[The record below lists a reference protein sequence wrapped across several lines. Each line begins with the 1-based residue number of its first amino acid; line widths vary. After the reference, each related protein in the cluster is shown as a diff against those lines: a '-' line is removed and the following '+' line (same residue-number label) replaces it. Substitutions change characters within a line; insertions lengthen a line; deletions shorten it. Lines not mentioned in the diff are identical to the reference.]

1 MRKWNVLIIEDD
13 IQTAEINGQYIAQMD
28 RFQVGGIATTIE
40 EAKKVLPVIKPDL
53 ILLDVYFP
61 DGTGSDFLWEIRKH
75 YRSTDVI
82 LVTAAKETEHIS
94 NAIRGGAFDYIL
106 KPIIFNRFQDTL
118 LKYQQYKERMNDSQV
133 ESQHEVDTLFN
144 RKKSTSTIQ
153 TVQQP
158 PKGIDTLTLDS
169 ILKRIANTHHGQGFT
184 AEEMAGEVGVTRTT
198 ARRYLEYL
206 VSQKK
211 IKVELTYGGVGRP
224 QRKYFF
230 QK

>member
-13 IQTAEINGQYIAQMD
+13 IQTAEINGQYIAQLD

-133 ESQHEVDTLFN
+133 ESQHEVDNLFN

-158 PKGIDTLTLDS
+158 PKGIDTITLDS
-169 ILKRIANTHHGQGFT
+169 ILKRIANTDHGQGFT

>member
-1 MRKWNVLIIEDD
+1 MRKWNVFIIEDD
-13 IQTAEINGQYIAQMD
+13 IQTAEINSQYIAQMEG
-28 RFQVGGIATTIE
+28 FQVGGIATTIA
-40 EAKKVLPVIKPDL
+40 EAKKVLPVVNPDL

-61 DGTGSDFLWEIRKH
+61 DGTGSEFLWEIRKH

-82 LVTAAKETEHIS
+82 LVTAAKETDHIS

-118 LKYQQYKERMNDSQV
+118 LKYQHYKERMNDSQV
-133 ESQHEVDTLFN
+133 ENQHEVDNLFS
-144 RKKSTSTIQ
+144 RKKSTSNIQ
-153 TVQQP
+153 TVQHP
-158 PKGIDTLTLDS
+158 PKGIDTITLDS
-169 ILKRIANTHHGQGFT
+169 ILKRIETDHSLGYT

-230 QK
+230 QA

>member
-1 MRKWNVLIIEDD
+1 LRKWNVFIIEDD
-13 IQTAEINGQYIAQMD
+13 IQTAEINSQYIAQME
-28 RFQVGGIATTIE
+28 RFQVGGIATTIA
-40 EAKKVLPVIKPDL
+40 EAKKVLPVVNPDL

-61 DGTGSDFLWEIRKH
+61 DGTGSEFLWEIRKH

-133 ESQHEVDTLFN
+133 ENQYEVDSLFN
-144 RKKSTSTIQ
+144 REKSTSNIQ
-153 TVQQP
+153 IVQSP
-158 PKGIDTLTLDS
+158 PKGIDTITLDS
-169 ILKRIANTHHGQGFT
+169 ILKRIETNHSLGYT
-184 AEEMAGEVGVTRTT
+184 AEEMAGDVGVTRTT

-230 QK
+230 QE

>member
-1 MRKWNVLIIEDD
+1 MRKWNVFIIEDD
-13 IQTAEINGQYIAQMD
+13 IQTAEINSQYIAQME
-28 RFQVGGIATTIE
+28 RFQVGGIATTIA
-40 EAKKVLPVIKPDL
+40 EAKKVLPVVNPDL

-61 DGTGSDFLWEIRKH
+61 DGTGSEFLWEIRKH
-75 YRSTDVI
+75 FRSTDVI

-133 ESQHEVDTLFN
+133 ENQHEVDNLFN
-144 RKKSTSTIQ
+144 RKKSTSNIQ
-153 TVQQP
+153 TVQPP
-158 PKGIDTLTLDS
+158 PKGIDTITLDS
-169 ILKRIANTHHGQGFT
+169 ILKRIETNHSLGYT

-230 QK
+230 QE

>member
-1 MRKWNVLIIEDD
+1 MRKWNVFIIEDD
-13 IQTAEINGQYIAQMD
+13 IQTAEINSQYIAQMEG
-28 RFQVGGIATTIE
+28 FQVGGIATTIA
-40 EAKKVLPVIKPDL
+40 EAKKVLPVVNPDL

-61 DGTGSDFLWEIRKH
+61 DGTGSEFLWEIRKH

-82 LVTAAKETEHIS
+82 LVTAAKETDHIS

-118 LKYQQYKERMNDSQV
+118 LKYQHYKERMNDSQV
-133 ESQHEVDTLFN
+133 ENQHEVDNLFS
-144 RKKSTSTIQ
+144 RKKSTSNIQ

-158 PKGIDTLTLDS
+158 PKGIDTITLDS
-169 ILKRIANTHHGQGFT
+169 ILKRIETDHSLGYT

-230 QK
+230 QA

>member
-1 MRKWNVLIIEDD
+1 LRKWNVFIIEDD
-13 IQTAEINGQYIAQMD
+13 IQTAEINSQYIAQME
-28 RFQVGGIATTIE
+28 RFQVGGIATTIA
-40 EAKKVLPVIKPDL
+40 EAKKVLPVVNPDL

-61 DGTGSDFLWEIRKH
+61 DGTGSEFLWEIRKH

-118 LKYQQYKERMNDSQV
+118 LKYQHYKERMNDSQV
-133 ESQHEVDTLFN
+133 ENQHEVDNLFT
-144 RKKSTSTIQ
+144 RKKSTSNIQ

-158 PKGIDTLTLDS
+158 PKGIDTITLDS
-169 ILKRIANTHHGQGFT
+169 ILKRIETDHSLGYT

-211 IKVELTYGGVGRP
+211 IKVVLTYGGVGRP
-224 QRKYFF
+224 QRKYFL
-230 QK
+230 QA

>member
-1 MRKWNVLIIEDD
+1 MRKWNVFIIEDD
-13 IQTAEINGQYIAQMD
+13 IQTAEINSQYIAQME
-28 RFQVGGIATTIE
+28 RFQVGGIATTIA
-40 EAKKVLPVIKPDL
+40 EAKKVLPVVNPDL

-61 DGTGSDFLWEIRKH
+61 DGTGSEFLWEIRKH

-118 LKYQQYKERMNDSQV
+118 LKYQHYKERMNDSQV
-133 ESQHEVDTLFN
+133 ENQHEVDNLFT
-144 RKKSTSTIQ
+144 RKKSTSNIQ

-158 PKGIDTLTLDS
+158 PKGIDTITLDS
-169 ILKRIANTHHGQGFT
+169 ILKRIETDHSLGYT

-211 IKVELTYGGVGRP
+211 IKVVLTYGGVGRP
-224 QRKYFF
+224 QRKYFL
-230 QK
+230 QA

>member
-1 MRKWNVLIIEDD
+1 LRKWNVFIIEDD
-13 IQTAEINGQYIAQMD
+13 IQTAEINSQYIAQME
-28 RFQVGGIATTIE
+28 RFQVGGIATTIA
-40 EAKKVLPVIKPDL
+40 EAKKVLPVVNPDL

-61 DGTGSDFLWEIRKH
+61 DGTGSEFLWEIRKH

-118 LKYQQYKERMNDSQV
+118 LKYQHYKERMNDSQV
-133 ESQHEVDTLFN
+133 ENQHEVDNLFN
-144 RKKSTSTIQ
+144 RKKSTSNIQ

-158 PKGIDTLTLDS
+158 PKGIDMITLDS
-169 ILKRIANTHHGQGFT
+169 ILKRIGTTDHGQGYT

-230 QK
+230 QE

>member
-1 MRKWNVLIIEDD
+1 MRKWNVFIIEDD
-13 IQTAEINGQYIAQMD
+13 IQTAEINSQYIAQME
-28 RFQVGGIATTIE
+28 RFQVGGIATTIA
-40 EAKKVLPVIKPDL
+40 EAKKVLPVVNPDL

-61 DGTGSDFLWEIRKH
+61 DGTGSEFLWEIRKH
-75 YRSTDVI
+75 YRNTDVI

-133 ESQHEVDTLFN
+133 ENQHEVDTLFN
-144 RKKSTSTIQ
+144 RKKSTRNIQ

-158 PKGIDTLTLDS
+158 PKGIDTITLES
-169 ILKRIANTHHGQGFT
+169 ILKRIGTDHSRGYT

-230 QK
+230 QE

>member
-1 MRKWNVLIIEDD
+1 LRKWNVFIIEDD
-13 IQTAEINGQYIAQMD
+13 IQTAEINSQYIAQME
-28 RFQVGGIATTIE
+28 RFQVGGIATTIA
-40 EAKKVLPVIKPDL
+40 EAKKVLPVVNPDL

-61 DGTGSDFLWEIRKH
+61 DGTGSEFLWEIRKH

-118 LKYQQYKERMNDSQV
+118 LKYQHYKERMNDSQV
-133 ESQHEVDTLFN
+133 ENQHEVDNLFT
-144 RKKSTSTIQ
+144 RKKSTSNIQ

-158 PKGIDTLTLDS
+158 PKGIDTITLDS
-169 ILKRIANTHHGQGFT
+169 ILKRIETDHSLGYT

-224 QRKYFF
+224 QRKYFL
-230 QK
+230 QA

>member
-1 MRKWNVLIIEDD
+1 MRKWNVFIIEDD
-13 IQTAEINGQYIAQMD
+13 IQTAEINSQYIAQME
-28 RFQVGGIATTIE
+28 RFQVGGIATTIA
-40 EAKKVLPVIKPDL
+40 EAKKVLPVVNPDL

-61 DGTGSDFLWEIRKH
+61 DGTGSEFLWEIRKH

-118 LKYQQYKERMNDSQV
+118 LKYQHYKERMNDSQV
-133 ESQHEVDTLFN
+133 ENQHEVDTLFN
-144 RKKSTSTIQ
+144 RKKSTSNIQ
-153 TVQQP
+153 TAQQP
-158 PKGIDTLTLDS
+158 PKGIDTITLDS
-169 ILKRIANTHHGQGFT
+169 ILKRIGTDHRRGYT

-230 QK
+230 QE

>member
-1 MRKWNVLIIEDD
+1 MRKWNVFIIEDD
-13 IQTAEINGQYIAQMD
+13 IQTAEINSQYIAQME
-28 RFQVGGIATTIE
+28 RFQVGGIATTIA
-40 EAKKVLPVIKPDL
+40 EAKKALPVVNPDL

-61 DGTGSDFLWEIRKH
+61 DGTGSEFLWEIRKH

-118 LKYQQYKERMNDSQV
+118 LKYQQYKKRMNDSQV
-133 ESQHEVDTLFN
+133 ENQHEVDTLFN
-144 RKKSTSTIQ
+144 RKKNTSNIQ
-153 TVQQP
+153 TVQPP
-158 PKGIDTLTLDS
+158 PKGIDTITLDS
-169 ILKRIANTHHGQGFT
+169 ILKRIGTDHRRGYT
-184 AEEMAGEVGVTRTT
+184 AEDMAGEVGVTRTT

-211 IKVELTYGGVGRP
+211 IKVELSYGGVGRP

-230 QK
+230 QE

>member
-1 MRKWNVLIIEDD
+1 MRKWNVFIIEDD
-13 IQTAEINGQYIAQMD
+13 IQTAEINSQYIAQME
-28 RFQVGGIATTIE
+28 RFQVGGIATTIA
-40 EAKKVLPVIKPDL
+40 EAKKVLPVVNPDL

-61 DGTGSDFLWEIRKH
+61 DGTGSEFLWEIRKH

-118 LKYQQYKERMNDSQV
+118 LKYQHYKERMNDSQV
-133 ESQHEVDTLFN
+133 ENQHEVDNLFT
-144 RKKSTSTIQ
+144 RKKSTSNIQ
-153 TVQQP
+153 TVHQP
-158 PKGIDTLTLDS
+158 PKGIDTITLDS
-169 ILKRIANTHHGQGFT
+169 ILKRIETNHSQGYT
-184 AEEMAGEVGVTRTT
+184 AEELAGEVGVTRTT

-230 QK
+230 QE

>member
-1 MRKWNVLIIEDD
+1 MRKWNVFIIEDD
-13 IQTAEINGQYIAQMD
+13 IQTAEINSQYIAQMES
-28 RFQVGGIATTIE
+28 FQVGGIATTIA
-40 EAKKVLPVIKPDL
+40 EAKNVLPVVNPDL

-61 DGTGSDFLWEIRKH
+61 DGTGSEFLWEIRKH

-133 ESQHEVDTLFN
+133 ENQHEVDTLFN
-144 RKKSTSTIQ
+144 RKKSTSNIQ

-158 PKGIDTLTLDS
+158 PKGIDTITLES
-169 ILKRIANTHHGQGFT
+169 ILKRIGADHNRGYT

-230 QK
+230 QE

>member
-1 MRKWNVLIIEDD
+1 MRKWNVFIIEDD
-13 IQTAEINGQYIAQMD
+13 IQTAEINSQYIAQME
-28 RFQVGGIATTIE
+28 RFQVGGIATTIA
-40 EAKKVLPVIKPDL
+40 EAKKVLPVVNPDL

-61 DGTGSDFLWEIRKH
+61 DGTGSEFLWEIRKH

-118 LKYQQYKERMNDSQV
+118 LKYQHYKERMNDSQV
-133 ESQHEVDTLFN
+133 ENQHEVDNLFT
-144 RKKSTSTIQ
+144 RKKSTSNIQ

-158 PKGIDTLTLDS
+158 PKGIDTITLDS
-169 ILKRIANTHHGQGFT
+169 ILKRIETDHSLGYT

-224 QRKYFF
+224 QRKYFL
-230 QK
+230 QA

>member
-1 MRKWNVLIIEDD
+1 MRKWNVFIIEDD
-13 IQTAEINGQYIAQMD
+13 IQTAEINSQYIAQME
-28 RFQVGGIATTIE
+28 RFQVGGIATTIA
-40 EAKKVLPVIKPDL
+40 EAKKVLPVVNPDL

-61 DGTGSDFLWEIRKH
+61 DGTGSEFLWEIRKH

-118 LKYQQYKERMNDSQV
+118 LKYQHYKERMNDSQV
-133 ESQHEVDTLFN
+133 ENQHEVDNLFN
-144 RKKSTSTIQ
+144 RKKSTSNIQ

-158 PKGIDTLTLDS
+158 PKGIDTITLDS
-169 ILKRIANTHHGQGFT
+169 ILKRIGTTDLGQGYT

-211 IKVELTYGGVGRP
+211 IIVELTYGGVGRP